1 MMKIEVAFIL
11 MAIWFMAGMRMGVLF
26 AKGKS

>member
-1 MMKIEVAFIL
+1 MKIEVAFIF
-11 MAIWFMAGMRMGVLF
+11 MEIWFMAGMRMGVLF